1 MAYRRTEKITARLAA
16 NRQAILKA
24 AERLMRNHGFSG
36 TKMSAIA
43 AAAGLSTGTI
53 YRYFPSRNELFVEL
67 FRIISGRE
75 LAVIGDIAASPAP
88 PRDRLTAMITTF
100 LNRAQRSQGIA
111 PALTAE
117 PLDPAL
123 ETERLHFRARYR
135 DHFRQVLEDGIA
147 QGSFRPMDAE
157 TAACGIVGAL
167 GEIIAG
173 GGGTD
178 NDGTDLGEAL
188 DFILGA
194 VAPQNKDR
202 QR

>member
-1 MAYRRTEKITARLAA
+1 MAYRRTAKVNARLAA

-24 AERLMRNHGFSG
+24 AEGLMRNHGFSG

-43 AAAGLSTGTI
+43 AAAGLSTGAI

-75 LAVIGDIAASPAP
+75 LAVIGDIAASSAP
-88 PRDRLTAMITTF
+88 PRERLIAMITTF
-100 LNRAQRSQGIA
+100 LDRAQRSQGIA

-123 ETERLHFRARYR
+123 ETERLRFRARYR
-135 DHFRQVLEDGIA
+135 DHFRQVLSEGIE

-167 GEIIAG
+167 GEIIAEG
-173 GGGTD
+173 GDTG
-178 NDGTDLGEAL
+178 NDGKRLHEAL

-194 VAPQNKDR
+194 VASKNKDR
-202 QR
+202 QQ